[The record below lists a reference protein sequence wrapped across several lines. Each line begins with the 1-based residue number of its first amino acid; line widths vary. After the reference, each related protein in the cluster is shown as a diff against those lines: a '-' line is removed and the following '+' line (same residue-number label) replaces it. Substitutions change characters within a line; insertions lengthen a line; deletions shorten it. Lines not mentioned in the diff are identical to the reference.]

1 MALGDTGGA
10 IGAVTQL
17 LHDRLLASAAA
28 PVVNISVGRPEPGTD
43 SPANP
48 RLNIFLYEIQFDGH
62 LRNLPLDEGQPA
74 PLWLVLRYLLTAYD
88 GDGDS
93 DTVIAH
99 QILGDGMRILQDL
112 NFFSLAGLPAATI
125 AALDDNPDKLKLTFE
140 SSDSDLLSKLMQ
152 GADEKYRCSVG
163 FQVRP
168 VMIASREPADY
179 ALLVGV
185 DYQADAV
192 IGEAGIQL
200 PVLPSLGPSLTSLT
214 PPSAEVGDS
223 LTLTGADL
231 HLSDLVI
238 QFGPVELPITT
249 QRTNRIT
256 CELIAALAD
265 GTAISAGN
273 HPVTVAQALP
283 SGRRRHSN
291 MLVGGLK
298 PRLDTAVPGALALTA
313 EGWIT
318 GTIELTGSLLGTD
331 QDDVFVA
338 LYRDGA
344 VVRTFDVFVRPVA
357 PPPQIQMQL
366 QITAGAQVPPG
377 AYRVILRVNGQQA
390 RTSPEILLVGP

>member
-1 MALGDTGGA
+1 
-10 IGAVTQL
+10 
-17 LHDRLLASAAA
+17 
-28 PVVNISVGRPEPGTD
+28 
-43 SPANP
+43 
-48 RLNIFLYEIQFDGH
+48 
-62 LRNLPLDEGQPA
+62 
-74 PLWLVLRYLLTAYD
+74 
-88 GDGDS
+88 
-93 DTVIAH
+93 
-99 QILGDGMRILQDL
+99 
-112 NFFSLAGLPAATI
+112 
-125 AALDDNPDKLKLTFE
+125 
-140 SSDSDLLSKLMQ
+140 MQ

-249 QRTNRIT
+249 QRT
-256 CELIAALAD
+256 
-265 GTAISAGN
+265 ISAGN